1 MKNKGFT
8 LVELLAVVIIL
19 LLVITIITP
28 KVLKQLNTSENI
40 TRNEQ
45 INSLINIAKIY
56 TNQNTEKLPEKNSVS
71 IISIDE
77 LEKSNLIN
85 KSEVINPKTNQELT
99 GCILI
104 KDEGNKYKY
113 EYNEDKCNNLITVTF
128 DPQGGQLDQTSK
140 NVISNDTYGI
150 LPTPTREGY
159 TFKGWNGKNLFDME
173 AWLNL
178 CNSAYGGTF
187 VKTNSSITLTATTS
201 DAYTKTYFVTRVRY
215 GNINALKTP
224 IKPSE
229 NYTLSWK
236 KNLDDEGSL
245 FIFINDKDS
254 KDGPTYQ
261 FSSNKLTSKI
271 TLTTPSDAEYL
282 RIRVDVANGNSVT
295 FSNIQLEEGDTATP
309 YEPYYITSDT
319 TVVQESNHTLKAIWE
334 ANS

>member
-77 LEKSNLIN
+77 LKESNLIN

-159 TFKGWNGKNLFDME
+159 TFKGWNGKNEFDYKNIFSRSKVTVE
-173 AWLNL
+173 DEKIIFD
-178 CNSAYGGTF
+178 G
-187 VKTNSSITLTATTS
+187 SSISGNVANAWMTYKNVSGSYVGIGRSVNGKIYSFNFLKSIDFNSVIVKLNTS
-201 DAYTKTYFVTRVRY
+201 KGDPYLSFSC
-215 GNINALKTP
+215 NNLINNNT
-224 IKPSE
+224 
-229 NYTLSWK
+229 YTLSF
-236 KNLDDEGSL
+236 EQVS
-245 FIFINDKDS
+245 FIPNEAKGEIK
-254 KDGPTYQ
+254 
-261 FSSNKLTSKI
+261 
-271 TLTTPSDAEYL
+271 
-282 RIRVDVANGNSVT
+282 
-295 FSNIQLEEGDTATP
+295 NIQLEEGDTATE
-309 YEPYYITSDT
+309 YEPYYITPST